1 MGQKNKMD
9 QQWSLISDGN
19 TITFMVDGVP
29 LLSVKH
35 MPLEYDGFGYYAFGK
50 QKLVVYDVEFIQE

>member
-1 MGQKNKMD
+1 MD

-35 MPLEYDGFGYYAFGK
+35 MPLEYDGFGYYTFGK
-50 QKLVVYDVEFIQE
+50 QKLVVYDVEFILE